1 MGGEID
7 DRLVPGNRL
16 AQGRLFEQVSRSG
29 TGPGF
34 SERVRLRC
42 RARHAG
48 DVVPEL
54 QQLRDGAAADHPGRA
69 ADEDLHG
76 RCSMFTTS
84 ASPAA
89 ERGWAGYQRYAN
101 ISPAPSSL
109 GGLGD
114 NWSNNPTEDEAAQN
128 GKAAARQRVY
138 GGSP

>member
-7 DRLVPGNRL
+7 DRLVHGNRL
-16 AQGRLFEQVSRSG
+16 KQRRFVEEVRRDGASPEL
-29 TGPGF
+29 
-34 SERVRLRC
+34 SECVRLRW
-42 RARHAG
+42 RARHRG
-48 DVVPEL
+48 DIVSDRP
-54 QQLRDGAAADHPGRA
+54 QLRDGTAADHPGRA